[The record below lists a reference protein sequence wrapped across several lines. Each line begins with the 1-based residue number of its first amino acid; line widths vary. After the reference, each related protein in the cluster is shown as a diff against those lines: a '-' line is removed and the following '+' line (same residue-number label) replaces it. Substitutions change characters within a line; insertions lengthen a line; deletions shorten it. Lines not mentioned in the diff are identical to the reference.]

1 MTQESSSTTA
11 PALQSVGPPSRGPG
25 WLRMFE
31 SLANRQFLLLW
42 LGMVAWMCG
51 MNMQFVARGYLA
63 YDITGSATLLG
74 VVNVG
79 SSLTILAFALHGG
92 AIADR
97 LERKVIIQVCLAISM
112 LATLL
117 IGVAITLDIITWHY
131 LLVASAVQ
139 GGVSAFQMPARQ
151 AIISQIV
158 PKEQLTNAMALNGAA
173 MSATILLAPAIGGG
187 LYALAGPDAVYY
199 LITALGV
206 GSFIFTSFVNRT
218 GVGTG
223 RREAVSSEIKAG
235 LNYIRGNRMV
245 FILVLVGVVGTIL
258 SEPFWLMVPVYIVD
272 VYGRGPE
279 AMGLLVSVVGAGS
292 LGGSLVI
299 AAIGRKKRG
308 AMLLLSA
315 LLSGVGL
322 MMIGVFP
329 FYYAAAALM
338 IPVGLGEAGRW
349 SLNQALVMENTED
362 RFRGRVMSIF
372 SLTWGLI
379 PLGALPF
386 AVLIDILGGR
396 MAIGILASLLI
407 AFILTV
413 SVTRKDVLAIQ

>member
-1 MTQESSSTTA
+1 
-11 PALQSVGPPSRGPG
+11 
-25 WLRMFE
+25 MFE
-31 SLANRQFLLLW
+31 SLANPQFLLLW
-42 LGMVAWMCG
+42 LGMCAWMCA

-79 SSLTILAFALHGG
+79 SSITILTFSLHGG

-97 LERKVIIQVCLAISM
+97 LERKLIIQVCLSLSV
-112 LATLL
+112 LASLL
-117 IGVAITLDIITWHY
+117 VGLAITTNIITWHY

-151 AIISQIV
+151 AIISQII
-158 PKEQLTNAMALNGAA
+158 PREQLTNALALNGAA
-173 MSATILLAPAIGGG
+173 MSATILLAPAIAGG
-187 LYALAGPDAVYY
+187 LYALAGPDFVYY
-199 LITALGV
+199 VITALGV
-206 GSFIFTSFVNRT
+206 GSFFFTSFVRRT
-218 GVGTG
+218 GGG
-223 RREAVSSEIKAG
+223 GGGREAVGSEIMAG
-235 LNYIRGNRMV
+235 LNFIRTNRLV
-245 FILVLVGVVGTIL
+245 FILVLVGVIGTVL

-292 LGGSLVI
+292 LVGSLII

-308 AMLLLSA
+308 AMLLLTA
-315 LLSGVGL
+315 MLSGIGL
-322 MMIGVFP
+322 LMIGVFP
-329 FYYAAAALM
+329 YYFAAVALM

-349 SLNQALVMENTED
+349 SLNQALVMENTDD
-362 RFRGRVMSIF
+362 RLRGRVMSIF

-386 AVLIDILGGR
+386 AVLIDLLGGR
-396 MAIGILASLLI
+396 MAIGILAGLLMT
-407 AFILTV
+407 FVLTV
-413 SVTRKDVLAIQ
+413 AVTRKDLLALQ

>member
-1 MTQESSSTTA
+1 
-11 PALQSVGPPSRGPG
+11 
-25 WLRMFE
+25 MFE
-31 SLANRQFLLLW
+31 SLANPQFLLLW
-42 LGMVAWMCG
+42 LGMCAWMCA

-79 SSLTILAFALHGG
+79 SSITILTFSLHGG

-97 LERKVIIQVCLAISM
+97 LERKLIIQVCLSLSV
-112 LATLL
+112 LASLL
-117 IGVAITLDIITWHY
+117 VGLAITTNIITWHY

-151 AIISQIV
+151 AMISQII
-158 PKEQLTNAMALNGAA
+158 PREQLTNALALNGAA
-173 MSATILLAPAIGGG
+173 MSATILLAPAIAGG
-187 LYALAGPDAVYY
+187 LYALAGPDFVYY
-199 LITALGV
+199 VITALGV
-206 GSFIFTSFVNRT
+206 GSFFFTSFVRRT
-218 GVGTG
+218 GVGGG
-223 RREAVSSEIKAG
+223 RREAVGTEIMAG
-235 LNYIRGNRMV
+235 LNFIRTNRLV
-245 FILVLVGVVGTIL
+245 FILVLVGVVGTVL

-292 LGGSLVI
+292 LVGSLII

-308 AMLLLSA
+308 AMLLLTA
-315 LLSGVGL
+315 MLSGIGL
-322 MMIGVFP
+322 LMIGVFP
-329 FYYAAAALM
+329 YYFAAVALM

-349 SLNQALVMENTED
+349 SLNQALVMENTD
-362 RFRGRVMSIF
+362 DHLRGRVMSIF

-386 AVLIDILGGR
+386 AVLIDLLGGR
-396 MAIGILASLLI
+396 MAIGILAGLLMT
-407 AFILTV
+407 FVLTV
-413 SVTRKDVLAIQ
+413 AVTRKDLLALQ

>member
-1 MTQESSSTTA
+1 
-11 PALQSVGPPSRGPG
+11 
-25 WLRMFE
+25 MFE
-31 SLANRQFLLLW
+31 SLANPQFLLLW
-42 LGMVAWMCG
+42 LGMCAWMCA

-79 SSLTILAFALHGG
+79 SSITILTFSLHGG

-97 LERKVIIQVCLAISM
+97 LERKLIIQVCLSLSV
-112 LATLL
+112 LASLL
-117 IGVAITLDIITWHY
+117 VGLAITTNIITWHY

-151 AIISQIV
+151 AMISQII
-158 PKEQLTNAMALNGAA
+158 PREQLTNALALNGAA
-173 MSATILLAPAIGGG
+173 MSATILLAPAIAGG
-187 LYALAGPDAVYY
+187 LYALAGPDFVYY
-199 LITALGV
+199 VITALGV
-206 GSFIFTSFVNRT
+206 GSFFFTSFVRRT
-218 GVGTG
+218 GVGG
-223 RREAVSSEIKAG
+223 GGREAVGSEIMAG
-235 LNYIRGNRMV
+235 LNFIRTNRLV
-245 FILVLVGVVGTIL
+245 FILVLVGVIGTVL

-292 LGGSLVI
+292 LCGSLII
-299 AAIGRKKRG
+299 AAIGRNKRG
-308 AMLLLSA
+308 AMLLLTA
-315 LLSGVGL
+315 MLSGIGL
-322 MMIGVFP
+322 LMIGVFP
-329 FYYAAAALM
+329 YYFAAVALM

-349 SLNQALVMENTED
+349 SLNQALVMENTDD

-386 AVLIDILGGR
+386 AVLIDLLGGR
-396 MAIGILASLLI
+396 MAIGILAGLLMT
-407 AFILTV
+407 FVLTV
-413 SVTRKDVLAIQ
+413 TVTRKDLLALQ